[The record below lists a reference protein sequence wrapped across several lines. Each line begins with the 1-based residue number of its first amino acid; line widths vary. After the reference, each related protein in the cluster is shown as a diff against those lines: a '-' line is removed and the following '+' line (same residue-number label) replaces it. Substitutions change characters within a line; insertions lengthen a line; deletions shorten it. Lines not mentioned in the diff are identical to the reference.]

1 MLNDRLLVTWK
12 ALKALGWPY
21 SRTHTMRLVKL
32 GRFPKPIKFGEHRNA
47 RIAWYWVDIQEYLK
61 RHQIDTTH
69 SDA

>member
-12 ALKALGWPY
+12 ALKGSRMALLTY
-21 SRTHTMRLVKL
+21 SYMRMIKA

-69 SDA
+69 SDV